1 MSLVG
6 GIGLCRLCQN
16 GCGVTEREF
25 SCTAEGLAGAQAFLA
40 SVCESPKPAVVT
52 DEIVSNIVRC
62 SGAGAF
68 TIRLDQAPEGF
79 KMVFIDDGKAFDPTT
94 EVATPDVAAS
104 AEGRGVGGLGIFM
117 VKKMAKSVSY
127 ARQDGKNVL
136 TVVM

>member
-68 TIRLDQAPEGF
+68 TIRLDQTPEGF

-94 EVATPDVAAS
+94 EVATPDVTVS
-104 AEGRGVGGLGIFM
+104 AEDRGVGGLGIFM